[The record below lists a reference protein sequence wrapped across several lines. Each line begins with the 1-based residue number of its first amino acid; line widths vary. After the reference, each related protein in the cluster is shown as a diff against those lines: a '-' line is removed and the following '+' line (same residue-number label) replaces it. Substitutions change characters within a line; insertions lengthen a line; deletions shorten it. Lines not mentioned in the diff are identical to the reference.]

1 MARQQLTLAAATLA
15 ALVALFSF
23 VAYVDAAG
31 AKEPGLPPPALLH
44 KYKTI
49 RPGKRNQ
56 VLTCIEPTD
65 KGKPCVATCPN
76 RCPEECLVMC
86 ATCTTY
92 CRKQYNALTA
102 PAYTR

>member
-31 AKEPGLPPPALLH
+31 AKGPGLPPP
-44 KYKTI
+44 
-49 RPGKRNQ
+49 
-56 VLTCIEPTD
+56 
-65 KGKPCVATCPN
+65 GKPCVATCPK

-102 PAYTR
+102 PAYTLKLGI